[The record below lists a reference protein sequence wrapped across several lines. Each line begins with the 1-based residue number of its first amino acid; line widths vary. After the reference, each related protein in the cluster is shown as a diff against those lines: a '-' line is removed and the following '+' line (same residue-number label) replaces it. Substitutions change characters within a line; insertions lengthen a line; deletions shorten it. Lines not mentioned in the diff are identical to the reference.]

1 MADFVLKQNDTRP
14 VLDATLTENGTAL
27 NLTTAT
33 SVKFI
38 MRQQGSLG
46 SAKIN
51 TTAAFVNRTSGTVRY
66 TWTSGDTDTIGSF
79 NAEFEVTW
87 SDGGVSTHP
96 SNGYLT
102 IDVQDDLG

>member
-1 MADFVLKQNDTRP
+1 MADFVIKQNDTRP
-14 VLDATLTENGTAL
+14 ALDATLTENASALDLTA
-27 NLTTAT
+27 A
-33 SVKFI
+33 SAIKFI

-51 TTAAFVNRTSGTVRY
+51 TAATFINKASGTVRY
-66 TWTSGDTDTIGSF
+66 IWTAGNTDTVGTF

-96 SNGYLT
+96 SDGYFV
-102 IDVQDDLG
+102 IDIQDDLG